1 MLITLAKIQSPIM
14 KAYLTVRTR
23 PADHDGIPHVLEH
36 LIFMGSEEYPYKGI
50 LDKVA
55 NRCFAQ
61 GTNAYTQNTNT
72 TYELTTAGKEGFYRL
87 LPVYLDHILYPTLSD
102 NAFITEIHH
111 IDGSGQNSGVVYNEM
126 LGRENAPDELI
137 YMVFNELMFDK
148 SEGYQYNFGGRVSNL
163 RELTIEKV
171 RQFHKEYYCPQNFNV
186 IVVGNTSVE
195 ELIDS
200 VNDSIE
206 QKVLNREPTINP
218 QLDLNIWKQ
227 SLPKLTSS
235 ISKDIVYPSDEE
247 DSGFYVTIGWRA
259 TPWKDFATSYA
270 LDIVWSALT
279 SGDIAPIRKEF
290 IENESGDVWCG
301 DVYASVD
308 RTFENTHK
316 ICFINVEPD
325 RYDTIVEKFYDF
337 MRNVKIDL
345 EYFKLVINRDRL
357 DSLRSYETSPHET
370 FSSVLIEDFLY
381 STDNQDCRQVLDV
394 DLISEELAKK
404 DEQFWKDLIEKYI
417 LSTENVVLRATP
429 SAQKAKDM
437 ADENTKRIEE
447 QKTRLGEA
455 KLKEL
460 ETRLKQAE
468 EANTKPI
475 DEKFLKEKFPI
486 PTLDSIEEIHIATYR
501 NDNNPSFV
509 QTPYDKV
516 LAEKL
521 KDHISPLP
529 FFLQITSI
537 ASRFVEMFCLMDSSN
552 VPLDLKMYIPLFLAL
567 NFSCDMKLGEDPS
580 QYIKKENVIMSLMR
594 ESVSNSYTCG
604 GDNDSGDGVHKGI
617 TDYLNY
623 HDRHSLSVAINFLTG
638 EEGPFWVKLR
648 GKGLC
653 YGYSIISNV
662 DKGSVGLYLSRV
674 GNVSKAYAESK
685 AIIEAVC
692 SDEEP
697 SENVLKLNESALE
710 PAKATTVVEK
720 LNNAETIISAAY
732 SRFLTNTLFNGPRN
746 FYENLQDIGKVTVS
760 DVKRVIKQYLLP
772 LFLENEGALFICDN
786 AGKISNEYP
795 IKDDLE
801 KIGYLKTYSSLKEYL
816 ATELGVTVSAPKSDM
831 SCDEI
836 TEGAEDDEGE
846 DEEEEGEDSD
856 SMEDDE

>member
-1 MLITLAKIQSPIM
+1 MASAPSLYKNFQLVDCFDYLNYGTIYKYRSIKTGMLITLAKIQSPIM

-111 IDGSGQNSGVVYNEM
+111 IDGSGQNSGV
-126 LGRENAPDELI
+126 
-137 YMVFNELMFDK
+137 
-148 SEGYQYNFGGRVSNL
+148 
-163 RELTIEKV
+163 
-171 RQFHKEYYCPQNFNV
+171 
-186 IVVGNTSVE
+186 
-195 ELIDS
+195 
-200 VNDSIE
+200 
-206 QKVLNREPTINP
+206 
-218 QLDLNIWKQ
+218 
-227 SLPKLTSS
+227 
-235 ISKDIVYPSDEE
+235 
-247 DSGFYVTIGWRA
+247 
-259 TPWKDFATSYA
+259 
-270 LDIVWSALT
+270 
-279 SGDIAPIRKEF
+279 
-290 IENESGDVWCG
+290 
-301 DVYASVD
+301 
-308 RTFENTHK
+308 
-316 ICFINVEPD
+316 
-325 RYDTIVEKFYDF
+325 
-337 MRNVKIDL
+337 
-345 EYFKLVINRDRL
+345 
-357 DSLRSYETSPHET
+357 
-370 FSSVLIEDFLY
+370 
-381 STDNQDCRQVLDV
+381 
-394 DLISEELAKK
+394 
-404 DEQFWKDLIEKYI
+404 
-417 LSTENVVLRATP
+417 
-429 SAQKAKDM
+429 
-437 ADENTKRIEE
+437 
-447 QKTRLGEA
+447 
-455 KLKEL
+455 
-460 ETRLKQAE
+460 
-468 EANTKPI
+468 
-475 DEKFLKEKFPI
+475 
-486 PTLDSIEEIHIATYR
+486 
-501 NDNNPSFV
+501 
-509 QTPYDKV
+509 

-604 GDNDSGDGVHKGI
+604 GDNDSGDGGKNLQAGLFAELVQFQLTFELDKYEKMIAWARNFLYNTVYTPEVIETKIQVLLSEVQLHKITPESVLAQASKHMVIRPESNHSVTSFLLQEQFLVQTLGKLKQDPNAVIADLYRLRDTLNKPENIRIHVTMNVDHFGPSNYEKITAPWATLCDSTARVQPMNGLCRSTTEYVEHVNRGILLGMGSTDSAFLLKVHKGI

-772 LFLENEGALFICDN
+772 LFLENEGALFI
-786 AGKISNEYP
+786 
-795 IKDDLE
+795 
-801 KIGYLKTYSSLKEYL
+801 
-816 ATELGVTVSAPKSDM
+816 
-831 SCDEI
+831 
-836 TEGAEDDEGE
+836 
-846 DEEEEGEDSD
+846 
-856 SMEDDE
+856 